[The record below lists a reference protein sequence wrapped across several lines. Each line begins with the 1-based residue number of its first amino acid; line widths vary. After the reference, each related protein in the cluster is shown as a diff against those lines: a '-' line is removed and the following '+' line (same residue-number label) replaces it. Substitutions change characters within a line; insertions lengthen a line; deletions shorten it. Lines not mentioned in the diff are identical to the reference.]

1 MKPRPRWGRLYAIL
15 PPTVAAFAL
24 IDRSGLAPALRIALG
39 GGMAGVAFGAMAWW
53 VRANRAALDQ
63 VDWCACARSTITVR
77 VIASRPPQ
85 RPRDAE
91 KVAVVTS
98 VLR

>member
-15 PPTVAAFAL
+15 PLTVAAFAL
-24 IDRSGLAPALRIALG
+24 IEPSGLAPALGTALR
-39 GGMAGVAFGAMAWW
+39 GGMVGLAFGAMAWW

-63 VDWCACARSTITVR
+63 LDWCACASSTITVR

-85 RPRDAE
+85 RPKEAE
-91 KVAVVTS
+91 EVAVALHS
-98 VLR
+98 